1 MSYLDTANSSKET
14 LPLDTPNGREG
25 NGHALRSTPTLPR
38 DALAKANSDT
48 PALGKDSDQLQHIPA
63 GVVGLMGIPAVQA
76 NATGP
81 ALTSANSRSNAS
93 STMTAQLT
101 PTATVTSTMTMSY
114 PPVSRSERLLT
125 QLPPPDRGPQAYI
138 FLVCAFFVE
147 VVVWGIPGAF
157 GVFLEYYTT
166 HGIGKHKAPANHT
179 LLPWVGTLCQGL
191 MSLFGGCCALGRRV
205 SETDC
210 NYGMYPPGPPL
221 AWILNPRPHLRIP
234 FIWAGIAVLSA
245 SLLASSFSF
254 KMLISPHNV
263 HQTWH
268 LLLSQGI
275 GFSIGGAMVFFP
287 AMAFLNEWFVKRRG
301 MAAGVTYVGT
311 AFGGVCFPFFI
322 AALLARFGDA
332 ITLQA
337 LACASGVLLG
347 ACMPWLK
354 PRLPIPTKRDLR
366 SERDH
371 DTEKRQ
377 DDMKRVWKNKGWS
390 MFMISNFMQALAF
403 TITTLFLPSYAA
415 SIGLSPSAGSASLAA
430 LNAASIF
437 SRIGVGILS
446 DIKPPHLIASVIMAV
461 SAVSVFLL
469 WGLASTSLAPLLIF
483 SLVFGFACGPWTCL
497 YVAMIKEVASDDLPL
512 SVTLFSFAAFGRGV
526 GTIVT
531 AFLSSLLLARPMKGA
546 EAWTAFGVADGK
558 FGSVVMFTGAILV
571 VAAAT
576 EGIALL

>member
-25 NGHALRSTPTLPR
+25 NDHALRSTPTLPR
-38 DALAKANSDT
+38 DAPAKANSDT

-191 MSLFGGCCALGRRV
+191 MSLFG
-205 SETDC
+205 
-210 NYGMYPPGPPL
+210 PPL

-254 KMLISPHNV
+254 K
-263 HQTWH
+263 TWH

-366 SERDH
+366 SERYH

-446 DIKPPHLIASVIMAV
+446 DKKPPHLIASVIMAV

-526 GTIVT
+526 GTIIT
-531 AFLSSLLLARPMKGA
+531 AFLSSLLLARSMKGA

>member
-14 LPLDTPNGREG
+14 LPPLDAPNGHEG
-25 NGHALRSTPTLPR
+25 NGQALNSTPTLPH
-38 DALAKANSDT
+38 DAPAKATGASSGA
-48 PALGKDSDQLQHIPA
+48 PALGKHSDQLQHIPA
-63 GVVGLMGIPAVQA
+63 GAVGQMGIPAVQA

-81 ALTSANSRSNAS
+81 ALTSANPRSNAS
-93 STMTAQLT
+93 STITTQLT
-101 PTATVTSTMTMSY
+101 PTATGTSTMTMSY
-114 PPVSRSERLLT
+114 PPLTRSERLLT

-147 VVVWGIPGAF
+147 VVVWGIPSAF
-157 GVFLEYYTT
+157 GVFLEFYTT
-166 HGIGKHKAPANHT
+166 HGIGKHKAPASHT

-191 MSLFGGCCALGRRV
+191 MSLF
-205 SETDC
+205 
-210 NYGMYPPGPPL
+210 GPPL

-234 FIWAGIAVLSA
+234 FIWAGIAILSA
-245 SLLASSFSF
+245 SLLGSSFSS
-254 KMLISPHNV
+254 KMLISPHDV

-275 GFSIGGAMVFFP
+275 GFAIGGAMVFFP
-287 AMAFLNEWFVKRRG
+287 AMGFLNEWFVKRRG

-354 PRLPIPTKRDLR
+354 PRLPIPAKRDLR

-371 DTEKRQ
+371 DTEKRR

-415 SIGLSPSAGSASLAA
+415 SIGLSPSVGSASLAA

-437 SRIGVGILS
+437 SRIAVGVLS
-446 DIKPPHLIASVIMAV
+446 DRKPPHLIASVIMAV

-483 SLVFGFACGPWTCL
+483 SLVFGLACGPWTCL
-497 YVAMIKEVASDDLPL
+497 YVAMIKEVASEDLPL

-526 GTIVT
+526 GTIIT
-531 AFLSSLLLARPMKGA
+531 AFISSLLLARPMKGA
-546 EAWTAFGVADGK
+546 QAWTAFGVADGK